1 MEALNILP
9 CLLYFSYISLTALN
23 NVQQGSRADFW
34 RLARTFLGIY
44 KFNCS
49 TWYSFLYLLNFY
61 ETVVLKAF
69 RPVGNT
75 CTEYYMKD
83 IPRLSVMVLL
93 HVGYC
98 ESLLLRGKKK
108 DPSFLLRLL
117 EADQFTICCQN
128 YLSLNCRNNISLLIF
143 VTNLSDRNFTF

>member
-1 MEALNILP
+1 MVRTAEHAVQALNILP
-9 CLLYFSYISLTALN
+9 RLLNFSYISLTALN

-34 RLARTFLGIY
+34 RLARTFLRIY

-61 ETVVLKAF
+61 ETVMLKAF
-69 RPVGNT
+69 RPEGNT

-93 HVGYC
+93 WGTVKAYFCGGRRKNP
-98 ESLLLRGKKK
+98 LF
-108 DPSFLLRLL
+108 SFK
-117 EADQFTICCQN
+117 IIG
-128 YLSLNCRNNISLLIF
+128 S
-143 VTNLSDRNFTF
+143 